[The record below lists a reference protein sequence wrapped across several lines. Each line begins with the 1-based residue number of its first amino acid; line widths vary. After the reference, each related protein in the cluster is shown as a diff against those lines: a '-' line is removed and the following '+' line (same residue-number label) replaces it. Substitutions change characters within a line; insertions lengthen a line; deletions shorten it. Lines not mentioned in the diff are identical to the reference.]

1 MHKSETVSIEFYV
14 CDGKTEKQ
22 KQKEKKNQHRIN
34 NNDNNNNNN
43 NKNNNIIIYGKVKSF
58 FAVTNAIDYKLL

>member
-34 NNDNNNNNN
+34 NNDNNNNN
-43 NKNNNIIIYGKVKSF
+43 IIIYGKVKSF